1 MISKVK
7 KKAETKIMA
16 AKLKASDRVNAL
28 TKNSNLKIRK
38 LLN

>member
-16 AKLKASDRVNAL
+16 AKLKASDKVNTL